1 MITKKLIT
9 SLFFSLFGL
18 IIIVSFN
25 PIKTFAYDYP
35 NGSKAKAG
43 DILISKETNCKPDC
57 KGLTGHAAIVVNSDY
72 FVHIAGPGYNPSKER
87 LSKWFNTRYGKKT
100 KVVRPTSAY
109 KGSAKKAAA
118 WANNYVEKYPN
129 AKYSV
134 WSSSASFNKTYCSKL
149 VWQAFYYGSKG
160 YPIVARKYFDKIH
173 PYDFSIAASGGKYA
187 KLKTVYKNWWLVRR

>member
-1 MITKKLIT
+1 MITKKLFT

-25 PIKTFAYDYP
+25 PTETFAYDYP
-35 NGSKAKAG
+35 DGTKAKAG
-43 DILISKETNCKPDC
+43 DILISRETNCKPDC
-57 KGLTGHAAIVVNSDY
+57 KGLTDHAAIVVNSDY

-109 KGSAKKAAA
+109 KGSTTKAAT
-118 WANNYVEKYPN
+118 WAKNYVNEYSN
-129 AKYSV
+129 AEYII

-149 VWQAFYYGSKG
+149 VWQAFNYGTGG
-160 YPIVARKYFDKIH
+160 YPIVARSIGDKIH
-173 PYDFSIAASGGKYA
+173 PYDFSTATSGGRYA
-187 KLKTVYKNWWLVRR
+187 KLKEVYNKNW